1 MSTRDGLRRPIAL
14 SFRQRLV
21 AVNWGLVVVLFATV
35 GIGFAM
41 LYSISRG
48 STDTLVMKQMVRFAI
63 GVGVLFAIALT
74 DIRFFYRYAY
84 SMYALALAL
93 LVVVEVA
100 GRVGMGAQRWI
111 TVGTLNLQPS
121 ELMKIALLLA
131 LAKYFHGRSMEE
143 VGQLR
148 WLLTPLLLIAAP
160 VALVLRQPDLG
171 TATLLVMGGAVIFF
185 MAGVRVWKFLIAGGA
200 ILVALPFAWQ
210 FLHDYQ
216 KNRIYTFFDPERDP
230 LGAGYHII
238 QSKIALGS
246 GGMFGK
252 GFMQGTQSHLNFL
265 PEKQTDFIFTVYAE
279 EFGLIG
285 GLFLLF
291 LYFVIVGNG
300 TVMALRINAQ
310 FGRLVAIGV
319 TATFF
324 IYLFIN
330 TAMVMGLIPIVGVP
344 LPLVSYG
351 GTAMV
356 SILAG
361 FGILISAHTHRDVRI
376 PRRPNSPD
384 F

>member
-1 MSTRDGLRRPIAL
+1 MSTRDGLRRPIEL
-14 SFRQRLV
+14 SLRQRLI
-21 AVNWGLVVVLFATV
+21 AVNWGLVVVVFATV

-48 STDTLVMKQMVRFAI
+48 STDTLVTKQMLRFAI
-63 GVGVLFAIALT
+63 GVGVLFAAALT
-74 DIRFFYRYAY
+74 DIRFYYRYAY
-84 SMYALALAL
+84 PMYAVALAL

-100 GRVGMGAQRWI
+100 GRVGMGAQRWVS
-111 TVGTLNLQPS
+111 VGALNLQPS
-121 ELMKIALLLA
+121 ELMKIALILA
-131 LAKYFHGRSMEE
+131 LAKYFHGRSEDE

-148 WLLTPLLLIAAP
+148 WLLTPLVLVAAP

-171 TATLLVMGGAVIFF
+171 TAMLLVLGSAVVFF
-185 MAGVRVWKFLIAGGA
+185 MAGVRVWKFLVAGAAG
-200 ILVALPFAWQ
+200 LGALPFAWQ
-210 FLHDYQ
+210 FLHEYQ
-216 KNRIYTFFDPERDP
+216 KNRVFTFFDPERDP

-319 TATFF
+319 TSTFF

-376 PRRPNSPD
+376 ARRPDSPD
-384 F
+384 V